1 MLGPDHEA
9 RDSSI
14 IGLEGDPS
22 IGFYFSSFF
31 VEANVQA
38 EVPTTE
44 FGNWPE
50 LLI

>member
-1 MLGPDHEA
+1 MFGPDHEA

-22 IGFYFSSFF
+22 IGFYFSSF

-44 FGNWPE
+44 FGNWAE

>member
-1 MLGPDHEA
+1 MFGLDPEA

-14 IGLEGDPS
+14 IRLEGGPS
-22 IGFYFSSFF
+22 IAFYFSSFC

-38 EVPTTE
+38 VVLTTE
-44 FGNWPE
+44 FGNLSE